1 MNEPAW
7 LTEHRESKSLL
18 QLLAPLFSG
27 HEGLADQELDNLVH
41 VAETAFNNHS
51 KNTGEH
57 VSPFDT
63 GIVRVGTDGLEVRL
77 LQGIN
82 FAGLKQVIAKG
93 VRATIGN
100 PRPQRW
106 TPPSLMSDHQTV
118 SDEEWQEMFRGGLQ
132 AALESQT
139 IVFEVWGASR
149 VLTHQLVRSRR
160 AGFHQQSQRSTW
172 YGDQPEVR
180 MPETVWRAGHVV
192 RERWR
197 QSYFAAWDAYR
208 KACDAGV
215 PYEDARYILPEGTV
229 NYIQCEYTIREFMA
243 VYAYRGCSMFLREMV
258 ECMRLM
264 RAALLEQA
272 PWMEPFVKVSC
283 ETGPGCPE
291 CGGRGSYFTEW
302 SDAASANPEL
312 DRMVRYYPD
321 PPDGTVEIECQTCHG
336 TGGRKCTFQGW
347 ENVEL
352 ACDKPMAKENNRV
365 FVASPRLRIG
375 AKERPATDK
384 EVKDWL
390 S

>member
-7 LTEHRESKSLL
+7 LTEHREAKSLL
-18 QLLAPLFSG
+18 EHLAPFFSG
-27 HEGLADQELDNLVH
+27 HEWLADQEMDNLVH
-41 VAETAFNNHS
+41 VATTAFNNHE

-77 LQGIN
+77 NQGIN
-82 FAGLKQVIAKG
+82 LDSLKQVVARAT
-93 VRATIGN
+93 RATIGN
-100 PRPQRW
+100 PRPPQDG
-106 TPPSLMSDHQTV
+106 SLV
-118 SDEEWQEMFRGGLQ
+118 SPTIPVTDEEWQEMFRGGLQ

-180 MPETVWRAGHVV
+180 MPETVWRAGPTI
-192 RERWR
+192 RGKWSWAYLR
-197 QSYFAAWDAYR
+197 AWEAYR
-208 KACDAGV
+208 EACDAGV

-291 CGGRGSYFTEW
+291 CKGSGKIRQAQTELNTDG
-302 SDAASANPEL
+302 SIAFADAPCI
-312 DRMVRYYPD
+312 VC
-321 PPDGTVEIECQTCHG
+321 VG
-336 TGGRKCTFQGW
+336 TGGRKFTFQGW

-375 AKERPATDK
+375 AK
-384 EVKDWL
+384 